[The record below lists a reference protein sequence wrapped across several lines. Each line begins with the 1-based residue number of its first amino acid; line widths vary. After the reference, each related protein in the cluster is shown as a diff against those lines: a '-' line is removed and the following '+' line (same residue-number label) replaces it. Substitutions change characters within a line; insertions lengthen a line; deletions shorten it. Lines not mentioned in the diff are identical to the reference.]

1 MIDRQFTFLGSSPAI
16 FVLGCICVVAV
27 VVMSAIIWR
36 RSNYSP
42 YVGGLELLRIALI
55 SMVVLTLNQP
65 EFLEEFVPKERPT
78 LVVLWDQS
86 LSMNTRDVIDPNL
99 PAAKPKTRAEVVAEW
114 IDPKVWASLN
124 EKMDVVIEPFASSA
138 EPVLEGTD
146 INHAIQQALD
156 KYNNLRGVVL
166 MSDGD
171 WNVGNSPVG
180 AATQLRLKGVP
191 VYAMGTGGRTRLPD
205 VEVVAVDAPTIG
217 VVNKPLRIPF
227 VIDNW
232 LPRDHNVTVT
242 LTSKPDGKKITKDI
256 RLPAMG
262 RLQDTISWTPEKD
275 GAYELTLDV
284 PPDERELLTENNTR
298 TVPIKIQEETLKVL
312 LIESFPR
319 WEYRYLRNALERDP
333 GVEVSCLLFLP
344 GLSKVGGGRGYLT
357 EFPKVEELAKFDVV
371 FLGDVGVQ
379 QGQLDEEDCQQ
390 IAELVRTQASGV
402 VFMPGFRG
410 NHLTLVDTAL
420 KDVIPVVFDENQP
433 RGWGSPTAGQFD
445 LTATGRRSLLTKLEE
460 NDDANARTWE
470 TLPGFQWYC
479 AVERAKAGT
488 ETLATH
494 RTESNGNGRIPLIV
508 TRTYGAGKILYM
520 GTDGAWRWREGVED
534 KYHYRFWG
542 QVARWMA
549 YQRNM
554 AKGEFLRLF
563 YSPDRPQV
571 GDVVTLNANAMSSTG
586 EPLQK
591 GKVVVQMISPSGK
604 ASSVRLDPGTGDS
617 WGLFHGDFRP
627 EEPGE
632 YKLIVSCA
640 DNGGVLE
647 TSLNVQGV
655 SREKLGKP
663 ARLEVLEEIA
673 KVTQGEMLEWSS
685 ADTLITK
692 IAAMPDPEPRVRRL
706 RIWAHPFW
714 AIILITLL
722 GLFWT
727 GRKMV
732 GSV

>member
-1 MIDRQFTFLGSSPAI
+1 MSSFDFQFIGASPLI
-16 FVLGCICVVAV
+16 VGLGCICVIAV
-27 VVMSAIIWR
+27 VAMSFTIWR
-36 RSNYSP
+36 RSGYSAA
-42 YVGGLELLRIALI
+42 VGGLELLRILLI
-55 SMVVLTLNQP
+55 GLVVVTLNQP
-65 EFLEEFVPKERPT
+65 EWLEEFVPQERPT
-78 LVVLWDQS
+78 LVVLWDES
-86 LSMNTRDVIDPNL
+86 LSMETQDIVD
-99 PAAKPKTRAEVVAEW
+99 PAAPSATPRKRSEVVKEW
-114 IDPKVWASLN
+114 IAPEVWESLGD
-124 EKMDVVIEPFASSA
+124 KMDVVIEPFASSA
-138 EPVLEGTD
+138 EPRREGTD
-146 INHAIQQALD
+146 INNAMRQILE
-156 KYNNLRGVVL
+156 KYSNLRGVVL

-191 VYAMGTGGRTRLPD
+191 VFAMGTGGRSRLPD
-205 VEVVAVDAPTIG
+205 VEVVALDAPTIG

-232 LPRDHNVTVT
+232 LPRDHNVSIT
-242 LTSKPDGKKITKDI
+242 LTSKPDNKRVTKEV

-262 RLQDTISWTPEKD
+262 RFQDTISWKPEKD
-275 GAYELTLDV
+275 GDFELTLDV
-284 PPDERELLTENNTR
+284 PADARELLTDNNRR
-298 TVPIKIQEETLKVL
+298 TVPIKIQEEALKVL
-312 LIESFPR
+312 LVESFPR

-333 GVEVSCLLFLP
+333 GVEVSCLLFHP
-344 GLSKVGGGRGYLT
+344 GLSKVGGGRGYLS
-357 EFPKVEELAKFDVV
+357 EFPTVEELTKFDVV

-379 QGQLDEEDCQQ
+379 QGQLTAEQCEQV
-390 IAELVRTQASGV
+390 AELVRTQASGV

-410 NHLTLVDTAL
+410 NHLTLADSAL
-420 KDVIPVVFDENQP
+420 KDLLPVVFDETQP
-433 RGWGSPTAGQFD
+433 RGWGSPTPGQFD

-479 AVERAKAGT
+479 AVQRAKAGT

-554 AKGEFLRLF
+554 ARGENLRLF

-571 GDVVTLNANAMSSTG
+571 GDVITLNANAMGNSG
-586 EPLQK
+586 EPLQT
-591 GKVVVQMISPSGK
+591 GKVVVQMVSPSGK
-604 ASSVRLDPGTGDS
+604 ASSVRLTPGSGDS
-617 WGLFHGDFRP
+617 WGLFHGDFKP
-627 EEPGE
+627 EEPGD
-632 YKLIVSCA
+632 YQLVVTCA
-640 DNGGVLE
+640 ENGG
-647 TSLNVQGV
+647 SLQTTLSVQGV

-673 KVTQGEMLEWSS
+673 KVTQGEMLAAASPDQLLS
-685 ADTLITK
+685 K
-692 IAAMPDPEPRVRRL
+692 IAAIPDPEPRVRRL
-706 RIWAHPFW
+706 RIWAHWVW

-732 GSV
+732 GAV

>member
-1 MIDRQFTFLGSSPAI
+1 MTERQFITFLGSNTTI
-16 FVLGCICVVAV
+16 IVGCLVVLLV
-27 VVMSAIIWR
+27 VVLSLTIWR
-36 RSNYSP
+36 RSGYSAGI
-42 YVGGLELLRIALI
+42 GGLELLRIALVI
-55 SMVVLTLNQP
+55 MVMLTLNQP
-65 EFLEEFVPKERPT
+65 EWLEEFRPEDRPT
-78 LVVLWDQS
+78 LVILWDQS
-86 LSMNTRDVIDPNL
+86 LSMNTQDVVDPQS
-99 PAAKPKTRAEVVAEW
+99 PAATPRRRSDVVAEW
-114 IDPKVWASLN
+114 IEPKVWEQLK
-124 EKMDVVIEPFASSA
+124 EKMDVVIEPFASST
-138 EPVLEGTD
+138 EPALEGTD
-146 INHAIQQALD
+146 INHFLQAVAE
-156 KYNNLRGVVL
+156 KYGNLRGVVL

-171 WNVGNSPVG
+171 WNIGNSPVG
-180 AATQLRLKGVP
+180 AATQLRLRGVP
-191 VYAMGTGGRTRLPD
+191 VFALGVGGRTRLPD
-205 VEVVAVDAPTIG
+205 VEVVAFDAPTIG

-232 LPRDHNVTVT
+232 LPRDRSVTVS
-242 LTSKPDGKKITKDI
+242 LTSSDGQKISKDV

-262 RLQDTISWTPEKD
+262 RFQDTISWTPESD
-275 GAYELTLDV
+275 GDFELTFDV
-284 PPDERELLTENNTR
+284 PPDERELLTENNHR
-298 TVPIKIQEETLKVL
+298 TVPITIKEEALKVL
-312 LIESFPR
+312 LVESFPR

-333 GVEVSCLLFLP
+333 GVEVSCLLFHP
-344 GLSKVGGGRGYLT
+344 GLSKVGGGRGYLK
-357 EFPKVEELAKFDVV
+357 EFPAAEELAKFDVV

-379 QGQLDEEDCQQ
+379 AGQLDDEACRM

-410 NHLTLVDTAL
+410 HHLTLLDSEIAEL
-420 KDVIPVVFDENQP
+420 IPVVFDQTQP
-433 RGWGSPTAGQFD
+433 RGWGSPSPGQFD

-488 ETLATH
+488 EVLATH

-520 GTDGAWRWREGVED
+520 GTDGAWRWREGIED

-554 AKGEFLRLF
+554 ARGEFLRLF

-571 GDVVTLNANAMSSTG
+571 GDVVTLNANAMSDTG
-586 EPLQK
+586 EPLQT
-591 GKVVVQMISPSGK
+591 GTIVVQMVSPSGK
-604 ASSVRLDPGTGDS
+604 VSSIRLAPGSGDS
-617 WGLFHGDFRP
+617 WGLFHGDFKP

-632 YKLIVSCA
+632 YQLMVTCA
-640 DNGGVLE
+640 DNGGFLE

-655 SREKLGKP
+655 SREKLGHP

-673 KVTQGEMLEWSS
+673 KVTQGEILDWSS
-685 ADTLITK
+685 VSDLLPK
-692 IAAMPDPEPRVRRL
+692 IAALPEPDPQVRRL
-706 RIWAHPFW
+706 RIWAHPLW
-714 AIILITLL
+714 AGILIALL

-727 GRKMV
+727 GRKIMGTV
-732 GSV
+732 

>member
-379 QGQLDEEDCQQ
+379 QGQLDE
-390 IAELVRTQASGV
+390 
-402 VFMPGFRG
+402 
-410 NHLTLVDTAL
+410 
-420 KDVIPVVFDENQP
+420 
-433 RGWGSPTAGQFD
+433 
-445 LTATGRRSLLTKLEE
+445 
-460 NDDANARTWE
+460 
-470 TLPGFQWYC
+470 
-479 AVERAKAGT
+479 
-488 ETLATH
+488 
-494 RTESNGNGRIPLIV
+494 
-508 TRTYGAGKILYM
+508 
-520 GTDGAWRWREGVED
+520 
-534 KYHYRFWG
+534 
-542 QVARWMA
+542 
-549 YQRNM
+549 
-554 AKGEFLRLF
+554 
-563 YSPDRPQV
+563 
-571 GDVVTLNANAMSSTG
+571 
-586 EPLQK
+586 
-591 GKVVVQMISPSGK
+591 
-604 ASSVRLDPGTGDS
+604 
-617 WGLFHGDFRP
+617 
-627 EEPGE
+627 
-632 YKLIVSCA
+632 
-640 DNGGVLE
+640 
-647 TSLNVQGV
+647 
-655 SREKLGKP
+655 
-663 ARLEVLEEIA
+663 
-673 KVTQGEMLEWSS
+673 
-685 ADTLITK
+685 
-692 IAAMPDPEPRVRRL
+692 
-706 RIWAHPFW
+706 
-714 AIILITLL
+714 
-722 GLFWT
+722 
-727 GRKMV
+727 
-732 GSV
+732 